1 MTDQMTHLLH
11 TRQASPS
18 TISSREISL
27 ELPQLGEEAEINW
40 DAILFSPPHSPLSI
54 TSSLLALSPINSND
68 YFSDLDVL
76 ELDQSPQP
84 SPPRSPSPLS
94 VKLRPLHLSC
104 KSCGSSLISPPLS
117 PVARY
122 SLAPKRTTRSQ
133 NQDPSDT
140 PPTVAQA
147 STKPAARAGRKG
159 KLATI
164 DNATVD
170 LPATAPAPA
179 SVAATRGRKR
189 KLASVDNSTIDVP
202 TAAPAPA
209 PAPALPTAK
218 AKTAAKGK
226 TKATASNTRVPTQPV
241 AEPAPDNLPETTA
254 STQTTGGEAPASNQ
268 VTEATT
274 QPEATA
280 AGPSGPSPNQAA
292 QATNCKAKEENRAL
306 KKIRVLYLKSQ
317 TPDTGAGSSSSVP
330 DGSVPRPP
338 GERGKNRWNMQTA
351 LKLAHD
357 GDTYNAVLATTHDAV
372 WGAGLEWRLKF
383 DEQDPARLAACYG
396 QMKRVHPHLK
406 QFKNDWA
413 CRELV
418 LGALQNRRKTEH
430 AKIKGLMTNKKTSH
444 EPSKRK
450 GFKPRTKK
458 AGSESAAGDDEDME
472 LAAGGDNDSE
482 N

>member
-1 MTDQMTHLLH
+1 M
-11 TRQASPS
+11 P
-18 TISSREISL
+18 
-27 ELPQLGEEAEINW
+27 
-40 DAILFSPPHSPLSI
+40 
-54 TSSLLALSPINSND
+54 
-68 YFSDLDVL
+68 
-76 ELDQSPQP
+76 
-84 SPPRSPSPLS
+84 
-94 VKLRPLHLSC
+94 
-104 KSCGSSLISPPLS
+104 
-117 PVARY
+117 
-122 SLAPKRTTRSQ
+122 PKRTTRSQ

-179 SVAATRGRKR
+179 PVAATRGRKR

-292 QATNCKAKEENRAL
+292 QATNRKAKGKFSRELLCFPSSTDVRYYLIEPTIEELQEENRAL

-338 GERGKNRWNMQTA
+338 GERGKNGWNMQTA

-357 GDTYNAVLATTHDAV
+357 GDTYNAVLVRVSVPYHALIIQTFLFVGHH
-372 WGAGLEWRLKF
+372 
-383 DEQDPARLAACYG
+383 ARC
-396 QMKRVHPHLK
+396 
-406 QFKNDWA
+406 
-413 CRELV
+413 C
-418 LGALQNRRKTEH
+418 LGSR
-430 AKIKGLMTNKKTSH
+430 
-444 EPSKRK
+444 P
-450 GFKPRTKK
+450 
-458 AGSESAAGDDEDME
+458 
-472 LAAGGDNDSE
+472 
-482 N
+482 